1 MSKRIFS
8 EVDENSAY
16 KVEGSFASSR
26 CSNSTNSATDGGHTG
41 ASTTSSGKVKNITMH
56 ENVQRAK
63 QELWVKLHGNSH
75 SKQALGLSYLNRVE
89 EDIRS
94 RLDLA
99 FQQKMSTSLLVI
111 GPSGSGKKAIIDGV
125 LESYTRNH
133 HRDSNTE
140 SCTSSPST
148 GTSFS
153 VARIQGQVCSSDQ
166 DALCSI
172 AGQLCLRPTTGRDLS
187 TALED
192 LEDHFRQCALNG
204 RPAVIV
210 LQDVHAF
217 ATREKQV
224 LIYTLLD
231 YMHKSDML
239 FVVIG
244 CTPCAHLQ
252 YMLEKRVLSRLNA
265 QFVYVPPA
273 TGEDVCDVLARRL
286 TLNLIGGSTEQAY
299 RKQFNAKIRALFGV
313 GDDSI
318 CGRGK
323 GTTKK
328 RAFSRSSSEP
338 EPELLRVIQGYAEW
352 GKGLSHFLR
361 VTHLVTCRLTQ
372 EEPYMHGSTF
382 IDALSGQ
389 DPYTLTERLSA
400 LPLHELH
407 LFGCIARLHG
417 RLGKERS
424 SLSGSRASSTKAP
437 SAAVHVDEVLQELDR
452 LTGAFRRNES
462 TRSRAFLGLI
472 SLVQVGLITLCG
484 GAGKSVAARLVTDQT
499 LVALQP
505 PMYEILAAFHPNIDS
520 QEIGRKRS
528 PLVLSDRVRRAVLE
542 PLVAVATI
550 IESNAGGG
558 GLLY

>member
-8 EVDENSAY
+8 DL
-16 KVEGSFASSR
+16 GSLEEETSTLDGSR
-26 CSNSTNSATDGGHTG
+26 GR
-41 ASTTSSGKVKNITMH
+41 SSGAGRIGVGGTTKNLMH
-56 ENVQRAK
+56 DNVQRAK
-63 QELWVKLHGNSH
+63 QELWVKLRGNS
-75 SKQALGLSYLNRVE
+75 SSAKAGLGLGYLTSVE
-89 EDIRS
+89 DDIRS

-111 GPSGSGKKAIIDGV
+111 GPPGSGKKAIIDGV
-125 LESYTRNH
+125 LESYARNH
-133 HRDSNTE
+133 RQDSNSSTDGMASLNTE
-140 SCTSSPST
+140 P
-148 GTSFS
+148 SFS

-172 AGQLCLRPTTGRDLS
+172 AGQLCLRPITGRDLS

-286 TLNLIGGSTEQAY
+286 RLDMTGDSTEQAY
-299 RKQFNAKIRALFGV
+299 RKQFNAKICVLFGV
-313 GDDSI
+313 ADDNRNNSL
-318 CGRGK
+318 
-323 GTTKK
+323 KK
-328 RAFSRSSSEP
+328 KAHARSGSGSGS
-338 EPELLRVIQGYAEW
+338 EPELLRVIRGYAEW

-361 VTHLVTCRLTQ
+361 VTHLATCRLTQ
-372 EEPYMHGSTF
+372 EEPYMHASTF
-382 IDALSGQ
+382 IEALSGQ

-407 LFGCIARLHG
+407 LFACIARLHG
-417 RLGKERS
+417 RLGKETNAINGTRS
-424 SLSGSRASSTKAP
+424 AMAKSP

-462 TRSRAFLGLI
+462 TRSRALLGLTA
-472 SLVQVGLITLCG
+472 LVQDGLIMLCG
-484 GAGKSVAARLVTDQT
+484 GAGKPVAARLVTDQT
-499 LVALQP
+499 LVMLQP
-505 PMYEILAAFHPNIDS
+505 PMYEVLAAFHPNIES
-520 QEIGRKRS
+520 QEIGRKRL

-542 PLVAVATI
+542 PLEAVAAI
-550 IESNAGGG
+550 IDASGGG